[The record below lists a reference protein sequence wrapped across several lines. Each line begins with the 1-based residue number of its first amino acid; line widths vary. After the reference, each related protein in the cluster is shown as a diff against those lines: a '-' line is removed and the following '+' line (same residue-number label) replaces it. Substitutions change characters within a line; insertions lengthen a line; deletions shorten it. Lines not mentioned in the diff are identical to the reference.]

1 MQNMTKKKMNK
12 ITNMWNN
19 LDKEYDGKGADLSK
33 FEKERTQCPAY
44 NNPVGGASLPGTIQS
59 MNQTYL

>member
-1 MQNMTKKKMNK
+1 MNK

-19 LDKEYDGKGADLSK
+19 LDKEYDGKGANLSK

-44 NNPVGGASLPGTIQS
+44 NDPVGGASLPGTIQS